1 MAFENLEDAN
11 AFEIQAN
18 QKIAN
23 LQEQLA
29 NQKLSYEEKYNK
41 DVTELQN
48 QVNNQTEEIKNYKSE
63 IDRLKIK
70 NYEYYE
76 QISQPLQQSKS
87 GTGKQ
92 DEPVQDINFLIK
104 NIF

>member
-1 MAFENLEDAN
+1 MAFENIEDAN

-18 QKIAN
+18 QRIAD

-48 QVNNQTEEIKNYKSE
+48 QVNNQSEEIKNYKSE

-87 GTGKQ
+87 STGKQ
-92 DEPVQDINFLIK
+92 DEPAQDINFLIK

>member
-48 QVNNQTEEIKNYKSE
+48 QVNNQSEEIKNYKSE

-87 GTGKQ
+87 STGKQ
-92 DEPVQDINFLIK
+92 DEPAQDINFLIK

>member
-1 MAFENLEDAN
+1 MAFENIEDAN

-18 QKIAN
+18 QRIAD

-41 DVTELQN
+41 DITELQN

-87 GTGKQ
+87 STGKQ
-92 DEPVQDINFLIK
+92 EEPVQDIKFLIK

>member
-87 GTGKQ
+87 STGKQ
-92 DEPVQDINFLIK
+92 EEPVQDINFLIK

>member
-1 MAFENLEDAN
+1 MAFENIEDAN

-18 QKIAN
+18 QRIAD

-41 DVTELQN
+41 DITELQN
-48 QVNNQTEEIKNYKSE
+48 QVNNQSEEIKNYKSE

-87 GTGKQ
+87 STGKQ
-92 DEPVQDINFLIK
+92 DEPAQDINFLIK

>member
-1 MAFENLEDAN
+1 MAFENIEDAN

-18 QKIAN
+18 QRIAD

-41 DVTELQN
+41 DITELQN
-48 QVNNQTEEIKNYKSE
+48 QVNNQSEEIKNYKSE